1 MSDEKNVLEE
11 APQAE
16 EQKTNWALIIG
27 DMLKLMLIVSVIGVA
42 FKFGMSLFERTSPS
56 DDLVSIVSKNQMKD
70 DGTNPAFISEMEK
83 GTKNNPNFINL
94 LDDNQTSPL
103 MWVCYANYNDAY
115 ATKKVDIE
123 RLYYVNYFLA
133 QPNLDLQA
141 KDKNGFTA
149 LHWAAWSG
157 LTECCTLL
165 MNAGLDI
172 NQPED
177 NGYTPLML
185 AALRGNDILV
195 GNLLALGADA
205 SLKNYK
211 GQTAADIAVSHAKA
225 YKSSDTF
232 VYSLIYNKFRD
243 RSYDHTVKLLQ
254 GPAPAKLDIEV
265 LVAKTKVPA
274 AEQIKAIEAEKKALE
289 AHAKVNGSLP
299 PVVEE
304 LKPAIEAAEAA
315 AEPSVGEVEV
325 LDDAAEAAQE

>member
-1 MSDEKNVLEE
+1 MSDKTNKNE
-11 APQAE
+11 AAE
-16 EQKTNWALIIG
+16 AVESKTNWGLIIG
-27 DMLKLMLIVSVIGVA
+27 DMLKLMLIVSCIGFT
-42 FKFGMSLFERTSPS
+42 FKQVMSFFERTSPS
-56 DDLVSIVSKNQMKD
+56 DDLVSIVAKNQMDK
-70 DGTNPAFISEMEK
+70 DGTNPSFIAEMKE
-83 GTKNNPNFINL
+83 GSANDANFINL

-103 MWVCYANYNDAY
+103 MWICYANYNDAY
-115 ATKKVDIE
+115 ETKKVDID

-165 MNAGLDI
+165 LNAGLDI

-211 GQTAADIAVSHAKA
+211 GHTAADIVVSHAKA
-225 YKSSDTF
+225 YKSSDAV

-254 GPAPAKLDIEV
+254 GSAPAKLDIAE
-265 LVAKTKVPA
+265 LLEKTKVPA
-274 AEQIKAIEAEKKALE
+274 ADQIAAIEAEKEALE
-289 AHAKVNGSLP
+289 NHYKRHGSLP
-299 PVVEE
+299 AVVEE
-304 LKPAIEAAEAA
+304 LKPAVDAVQAA
-315 AEPSVGEVEV
+315 AEPSVGEVE
-325 LDDAAEAAQE
+325 LIDDAAEAAQD